1 MFSLYWPLMT
11 FEQGGLFI
19 VRAKARDLSLHGL
32 HHPKSRLLT
41 LVLQQNRGTARAP
54 VLPRVSPEGMR

>member
-1 MFSLYWPLMT
+1 MT

-19 VRAKARDLSLHGL
+19 VRAVARDLSLHGL

-41 LVLQQNRGTARAP
+41 LVLQQNRGTARVP